1 MSDKCVGVNCEWKKE
16 GKAECCLDQYGDIE
30 LTEWMHCLEHKPV
43 RKGMYQ
49 VVTVIGGVRFRLFDG
64 ENWIGKDGSI
74 PSQLGLSMSQWRG
87 IK

>member
-1 MSDKCVGVNCEWKKE
+1 MNDKCASVNCEWKKE
-16 GKAECCLDQYGDIE
+16 GKDGCCLDQYGDIE

-43 RKGMYQ
+43 REGMYQ
-49 VVTVIGGVRFRLFDG
+49 VVTVIGGLRFRLFDG

-74 PSQLGLSMSQWRG
+74 PSRVGLSMSMWRG